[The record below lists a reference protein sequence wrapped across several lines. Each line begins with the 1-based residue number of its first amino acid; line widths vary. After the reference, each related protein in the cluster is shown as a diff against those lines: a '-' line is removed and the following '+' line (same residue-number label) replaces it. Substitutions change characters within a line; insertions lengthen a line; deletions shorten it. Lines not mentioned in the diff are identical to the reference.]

1 MPAANP
7 ESGRKPP
14 SRPKDAATL
23 VLVRRAP
30 NDFEVLMG
38 QRHGGHVFLPDQWVF
53 PGGRVDPADAL
64 VPAAGDLRADV
75 TARLTRACT
84 AGRARALAL
93 AAIRET
99 FEETGL
105 RLGRPA
111 STDGRDVPAAWQEF
125 FAGGLAPAVDTLDYI
140 ARAVTGTNRPR
151 RFNARFFLADASAA
165 SGEPQASGEFVEVR
179 WIRMQ
184 DARSMPLPNITTL
197 ILELVEG
204 LVTQPPAADPARPVP
219 VYRMLRG
226 KRWIGAE

>member
-1 MPAANP
+1 MAAAQGGSAAKRP
-7 ESGRKPP
+7 Q
-14 SRPKDAATL
+14 RPKDAATL
-23 VLVRRAP
+23 VLVRRAAG
-30 NDFEVLMG
+30 DIEVLMG

-64 VPAAGDLRADV
+64 VRAAGELRADV
-75 TARLTRACT
+75 AARLMRSCT
-84 AGRARALAL
+84 MRRARALAL

-105 RLGRPA
+105 RLGRP
-111 STDGRDVPAAWQEF
+111 DPAAGTAVPPAWAEF
-125 FAGGLAPAVDTLDYI
+125 FAGGLAPAIDALDYV

-151 RFNARFFLADASAA
+151 RFDARFFLADAATA
-165 SGEPQASGEFVEVR
+165 SGKAQASGEFVEVR
-179 WIRMQ
+179 WIPLRE
-184 DARSMPLPNITTL
+184 ARALPLPNITLL

-204 LVTQPPAADPARPVP
+204 LLARPPARDPRRPVP